1 MVIMYDSML
10 TEPPSSVYCFRDITL
25 YVQVFLEKD
34 NILVCPKG
42 TRTMYWEWIKKYG
55 AQDFIA
61 ELITDKEVEYGLSI
75 GENKSIDINILNE
88 FNYGNVINIIR
99 ERLFI

>member
-1 MVIMYDSML
+1 MKGLNIPNRLIYKDMGIEKHEHI
-10 TEPPSSVYCFRDITL
+10 TEIL
-25 YVQVFLEKD
+25 KD
-34 NILVCPKG
+34 ENISKQ
-42 TRTMYWEWIKKYG
+42 WIKKYG

-61 ELITDKEVEYGLSI
+61 ELITAKEVEYGLSI
-75 GENKSIDINILNE
+75 GENKSININILNE